1 MSIPVGTSVLINK
14 LKKHGVVVE
23 ALGGGSY
30 KVAIGAISMRVEEC
44 DLAITA
50 PLLKKSLSDS
60 VNPEG
65 ITISSDASQQWRSL
79 RSLDLHGLTVNEALR
94 LIEEHLSRAIMA
106 NISEVEVMH
115 GLGTG
120 RLKDAILEHLKTLT
134 VVKGVAPHP
143 FNRGITRVFI

>member
-1 MSIPVGTSVLINK
+1 MSIPVGTAVLIIK

-23 ALGGGSY
+23 VLGSGNY
-30 KVAIGAISMRVEEC
+30 KVAIGAISMRVEEGE
-44 DLAITA
+44 LSISA
-50 PLLKKSLSDS
+50 PLAKKAPRDS
-60 VNPEG
+60 VAPEG
-65 ITISSDASQQWRSL
+65 ITISSDATQQWRSL
-79 RSLDLHGLTVNEALR
+79 RSLDLHGLTVNEALK

-120 RLKDAILEHLKTLT
+120 RLKDAILEHLKTLA
-134 VVKGVAPHP
+134 VVRGVAAHP